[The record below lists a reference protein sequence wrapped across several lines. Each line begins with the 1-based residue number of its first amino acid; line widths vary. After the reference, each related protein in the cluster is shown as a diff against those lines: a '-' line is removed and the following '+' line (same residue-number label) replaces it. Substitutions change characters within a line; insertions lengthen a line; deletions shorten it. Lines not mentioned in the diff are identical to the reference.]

1 MQKLAEVCIKR
12 PVFATMVVMALVVIG
27 SASWMRLGVDR
38 FPAVDLPTV
47 SVRVELPGAS
57 IEETETQ
64 LAQRLE
70 EQTNTIQGINELRSI
85 CGPGTVIV
93 IVTFN
98 LNRQIDVAAQDVRD
112 KVAIAVRNM
121 PREILPPIIAKFDND
136 QAPVVTIAL
145 SGERSLRELT
155 EIADKQVRPQLERST
170 GVGEVRIVGGLLR
183 SVNIWVDPDR
193 LAAYQIPITNVRDA
207 IVRQNADLPGGNV
220 TAGLNEASLRTMG
233 RIAEPRSFNDLVVAT
248 LHGVPVRVRDIGC
261 AEDGTTEPR
270 PAARRNGVPT
280 VIMEVRRQ
288 SGENTVAVIEG
299 VKGKLVRLRD
309 QVPPDVKL
317 EVIRD
322 QSRYIYA
329 ALHEINLH
337 LVLGSILASLV
348 VLAFMRSWRSTFI
361 AAVAIPTSVVSA
373 LRMIWARNFTLNSV
387 TMLALVL
394 MVGIVIDDAIVVLE
408 NVFRFVEEK
417 KMRPFEAAREATA
430 DIGLAVMATTFS
442 LVVIFVPV
450 SFMSSISGRFLYQF
464 GLTAAVSVLVSLLVS
479 FSLIPMM
486 CARLLRTED
495 AASGHAAEGALAA
508 SRGGFYAWLD
518 RGYAWSL
525 ALSMR
530 HRWVIVVIS
539 ALTLAAAVP
548 IYRQV
553 KQEYIPTDVDES
565 EFEVLVFGPEN
576 MSLAAMDEA
585 MQALSKE
592 ARETKGVALIL
603 ASGGGSFLGKVNQG
617 YMYVRTVS
625 HEERTVTP
633 GRLWKGLIH
642 GRPLEAFQ
650 GNYAQREVMMALR
663 QRFKKFTDMRTQV
676 RNIAGFNI
684 GGGTFDVDLALRGPE
699 LEKLA
704 VYGETLKQKARQLGG
719 IVDVDTTLRLD
730 KPELRV
736 TIDRQRAA
744 DLRVDT
750 SQIATAL
757 RLMVGGDDQVSRF
770 HDPENNEDYDVQ
782 IRLMPEFR
790 GNLSTISR
798 LYVSRDT
805 TSTNAATGA
814 PAQINLAPG
823 GGLVRLD
830 NVVKIERAAIASRI
844 DRTDRQRETRVRAM
858 IAPGYGQ
865 ADRIEALKKAA
876 AGMNMPAAYQTF
888 VTGKAREMEKTFT
901 EFLWVFL
908 LSVVFMYMILASQ
921 FESMIHPLTI
931 LLSLPLSVPFALFS
945 LWYTGN
951 TLNLYS
957 ALGILVLFGVVKK
970 NAILQ
975 IDHMNN
981 LRAHGMDRLAAIM
994 QGNRDRLRPILM
1006 TTLALVA
1013 GMLPLWVGTGPGT
1026 EERRAIAV
1034 VVIGGQMLSL
1044 LLTLLVTPVAYSLF
1058 EDAARVLQLSTPSL
1072 APWRGLARQ
1081 GEHRAW
1087 RHRLRRAWRRPPAR
1101 SPAPSTTECRGA
1113 DAASR
1118 STLGSDFAART
1129 RHSVGSF
1136 VRQMPELVRALG
1148 FPGRVPSSAS
1158 PRFWLFARH
1167 PR

>member
-1 MQKLAEVCIKR
+1 MQKLAEVCIRR
-12 PVFATMVVMALVVIG
+12 PVFATMLVMAFVVVG
-27 SASWMRLGVDR
+27 AASWFRLGVDR
-38 FPAVDLPTV
+38 FPSVDLPTV

-57 IEETETQ
+57 TEEIET
-64 LAQRLE
+64 LVAQKLE
-70 EQTNTIQGINELRSI
+70 EQINTIQGIQELRSI
-85 CGPGTVIV
+85 SGPGTVV
-93 IVTFN
+93 LIVTFG

-112 KVAIAVRNM
+112 KVAIATRNL
-121 PREILPPIIAKFDND
+121 PREILPPIVSKFDND
-136 QAPVVTIAL
+136 QAPVITIAL
-145 SGERSLRELT
+145 SGDRTLRELT
-155 EIADKQVRPQLERST
+155 EIADKIVRPQLERSS
-170 GVGEVRIVGGLLR
+170 GVGEVRIIGGLPR
-183 SVNIWVDPDR
+183 AINIWVDPDR
-193 LAAYQIPITNVRDA
+193 LAAYQVPITSVRDG

-220 TAGLNEASLRTMG
+220 TAGLNEAALRTMG
-233 RIAEPRSFNDLVVAT
+233 RVVEPKDFNDLVVAT
-248 LHGVPVRVRDIGC
+248 LGNVPIRVRDIGY
-261 AEDGTTEPR
+261 AEDGTKEQR
-270 PAARRNGVPT
+270 SAARLNGVPT

-299 VKGKLVRLRD
+299 VKARLARLRQ
-309 QVPPDVKL
+309 QVPTDVTL
-317 EVIRD
+317 AVIRD

-373 LRMIWARNFTLNSV
+373 FGMMWALNFTLNSV

-464 GLTAAVSVLVSLLVS
+464 GITAAASVLVSLLVS
-479 FSLIPMM
+479 FSLTPMM
-486 CARLLRTED
+486 CARLLRMED
-495 AASGHAAEGALAA
+495 AAGGHGAEGHHAA
-508 SRGGFYAWLD
+508 SRGGFYAGLD
-518 RGYAWSL
+518 RGYSWSL
-525 ALSMR
+525 AWSMR
-530 HRWVIVVIS
+530 HRWVIVAISVI
-539 ALTLAAAVP
+539 TLAVSVP

-553 KQEYIPTDVDES
+553 KQEYIPSNIDES

-585 MQALSKE
+585 MQALAKA
-592 ARETKGVALIL
+592 ARETKGVALTM
-603 ASGGGSFLGKVNQG
+603 ASAGGSFLNKVNQG
-617 YMYVRTVS
+617 YMYVRTVP
-625 HEERTVTP
+625 HEERTLTP
-633 GRLWKGLIH
+633 ERVWHGLIH
-642 GRPLEAFQ
+642 GRPLEAFR
-650 GNYAQREVMMALR
+650 GNYTQREIMVALR
-663 QRFKKFTDMRTQV
+663 QRFRKFSPDLRTQV

-704 VYGETLKQKARQLGG
+704 EYGETLKQKARELGG

-736 TIDRQRAA
+736 AIDRQRAA

-750 SQIATAL
+750 AQIATAL
-757 RLMVGGDDQVSRF
+757 RLMVGGDEQVSRF
-770 HDPENNEDYDVQ
+770 HDPGVNDDYDVQ
-782 IRLMPEFR
+782 IRLMEQFR

-805 TSTNAATGA
+805 TSTNPATGA
-814 PAQINLAPG
+814 PAQVNLAPG

-830 NVVKIERAAIASRI
+830 NVVKIERAAGASRI
-844 DRTDRQRETRVRAM
+844 DRTDRQRETRLRAG

-865 ADRIEALKKAA
+865 ADRIEALKKMVASL
-876 AGMNMPAAYQTF
+876 NLPATYQTF
-888 VTGKAREMEKTFT
+888 VTGKAKEMEKTFT

-908 LSVVFMYMILASQ
+908 LSAIFMYMILASQ
-921 FESMIHPLTI
+921 FESLIHPLTI
-931 LLSLPLSVPFALFS
+931 LLSLPLSVPFALFA

-975 IDHMNN
+975 IDHMNS
-981 LRAHGMDRLAAIM
+981 LRAQGMERAAAIM

-1013 GMLPLWVGTGPGT
+1013 GMLPLWVGTGPGA

-1034 VVIGGQMLSL
+1034 VVIGGQTLCL

-1058 EDAARVLQLSTPSL
+1058 EDAAEKLRLSAPSL
-1072 APWRGLARQ
+1072 APWRRSNRERARRTWRLPWRRTPARQ
-1081 GEHRAW
+1081 ISGG
-1087 RHRLRRAWRRPPAR
+1087 
-1101 SPAPSTTECRGA
+1101 TDG
-1113 DAASR
+1113 D
-1118 STLGSDFAART
+1118 
-1129 RHSVGSF
+1129 
-1136 VRQMPELVRALG
+1136 
-1148 FPGRVPSSAS
+1148 
-1158 PRFWLFARH
+1158 
-1167 PR
+1167 